1 MQPIGNRLTLSA
13 AAHPPKQKVRAMDC
27 SPSTPWT
34 GTLESPGRKPP
45 VFDDVSS
52 SSLKVAVA
60 GLSARQNAIANN
72 IANIETPGYQARK
85 VKFEEALSGAVAN
98 GRSPSTVTPSVQNS
112 LEPSRLNGSNVNLD
126 EETLSHIDTT
136 MRYQLTLR
144 ALDSKYGLIR
154 DAIKGA

>member
-1 MQPIGNRLTLSA
+1 
-13 AAHPPKQKVRAMDC
+13 
-27 SPSTPWT
+27 
-34 GTLESPGRKPP
+34 

-52 SSLKVAVA
+52 ASLRVAVA
-60 GLSARQNAIANN
+60 GLSARQSAIADN

-85 VKFEEALSGAVAN
+85 VKFEEALTSAVKN
-98 GRSPSTVTPSVQNS
+98 GRAPSSVTPSVQTS
-112 LEPSRLNGSNVNLD
+112 LEPTRLNGSNVNLD

-144 ALDSKYGLIR
+144 AMDSKYGMIR